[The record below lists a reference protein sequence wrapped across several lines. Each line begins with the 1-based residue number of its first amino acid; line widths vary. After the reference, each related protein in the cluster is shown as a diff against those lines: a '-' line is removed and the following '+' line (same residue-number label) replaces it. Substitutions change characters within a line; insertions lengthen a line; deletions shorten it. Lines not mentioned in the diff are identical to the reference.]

1 MDLEGMNMVIL
12 VVLSEALGWTKF
24 FLFPLH
30 GRPLHQV
37 ITVHFH
43 FMDNGFYA
51 MIFHDYGLFIAG
63 ASHDKSYQV
72 YSILIF
78 VSSF

>member
-1 MDLEGMNMVIL
+1 MDLEWVIMAIL

-24 FLFPLH
+24 FVSSPWSSSPPSDNCSLSFH
-30 GRPLHQV
+30 GQWFLC
-37 ITVHFH
+37 
-43 FMDNGFYA
+43 
-51 MIFHDYGLFIAG
+51 HDFGLFIAG